1 MKRYEPTRYKDEPM
15 KKKGGWIYT
24 VLIVLFAAVFCV
36 SLFFIVKDLLAD
48 NQTGQTIDSVLSLKP
63 VEKNDASQDAA
74 EVETDPRD
82 VYSIGD
88 FTSFTSE
95 NSDTVGWFY
104 MPTNTSS
111 KGLPIDLPMLW
122 RDGDSKY
129 YLSHD
134 FYKRDSENGWVY
146 IAGECDGADL
156 TKNRNLLVYGH
167 ARSYKMFGGLKNL
180 NLDKEWQADAD
191 SHYIKISTPY
201 EDSVWEIFSWH
212 ETDIYDFYWQTDFSS
227 DAEFL
232 EYANR
237 IQSQDQL
244 GCFTKFEF
252 TAEDR
257 IMTLSTCK
265 TLNENVRVAVHAKLI
280 VSVPRT
286 TEE

>member
-1 MKRYEPTRYKDEPM
+1 MSRFKASRYKEDAP

-24 VLIVLFAAVFCV
+24 VLIVFFAAVFCV
-36 SLFFIVKDLLAD
+36 SAFFIVKELLAD
-48 NQTGQTIDSVLSLKP
+48 SNTEQTLDSVLSMKP
-63 VEKNDASQDAA
+63 VEKNESS
-74 EVETDPRD
+74 ETVTETETDPKA

-88 FTSFTSE
+88 FSSFTAE
-95 NSDTVGWFY
+95 NTDTVGWFY
-104 MPTNTSS
+104 MPTSTSS
-111 KGLPIDLPMLW
+111 KGLPIDLPLLW
-122 RDGDSKY
+122 REGDSKY
-129 YLSHD
+129 YLTRD

-146 IAGECDGADL
+146 IAGECSGNDITAS
-156 TKNRNLLVYGH
+156 RNLLIYGH

-180 NLDKEWQADAD
+180 NLDSAWKADPD

-212 ETDIYDFYWQTDFSS
+212 ETDIYDFYWQTDFAS

-232 EYANR
+232 EFANR
-237 IQSQDQL
+237 VQSQDQL

-265 TLNENVRVAVHAKLI
+265 TLDPNKRVAVHAKLI
-280 VSVPRT
+280 VSVPK
-286 TEE
+286 E